1 MQAITVCLNY
11 TDYLAIAL
19 RHNRKFFKTYSI
31 VTSKDDTETLALC
44 KGFDCTPLILP
55 FESDYVKKTMMS
67 QGLKMLQRPGW
78 IQILDADIVLP
89 EDYSKIVETVEG
101 FNQDTLHGCQRVF
114 CQNKLVWDM
123 FGMTDLSC
131 YEEETNPRAVGI
143 GFFQLFH
150 ARAQPLA
157 CVQDWYAVANDHK
170 AADMSFRAK
179 FCSIQKLPITA
190 VHLGPASV
198 NWYGRRSP
206 KFV

>member
-11 TDYLAIAL
+11 SDYLAITL
-19 RHNRKFFKTYSI
+19 QHNRKFFKTYSI
-31 VTSKDDTETLALC
+31 VTSQEDAATLQLC
-44 KGFDCTPLILP
+44 KDFECTPLILP
-55 FESDYVKKTMMS
+55 FEADYVKKSMMS
-67 QGLKMLQRPGW
+67 RGLQLLQRPEW

-89 EDYSKIVETVEG
+89 EEYSKVIESHGG
-101 FNQDTLHGCQRVF
+101 FDRDTLHGCHRVF

-131 YEEETNPRAVGI
+131 YEPEDNPRAVGI

-150 ARAQPLA
+150 AKAHHLA
-157 CVQDWYAVANDHK
+157 NVQDWYAVANGQK
-170 AADMSFRAK
+170 AADMSFRARFPVVRSLGFK
-179 FCSIQKLPITA
+179 A

-206 KFV
+206 TFK